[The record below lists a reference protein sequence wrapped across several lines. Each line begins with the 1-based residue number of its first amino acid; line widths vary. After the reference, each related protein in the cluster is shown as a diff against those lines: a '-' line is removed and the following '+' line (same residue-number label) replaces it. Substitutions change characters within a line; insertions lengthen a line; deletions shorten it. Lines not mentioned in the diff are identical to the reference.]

1 MKLNKI
7 VFALLYISILPLYGF
22 AFESIFF
29 SDETE
34 KWSVSFLIK
43 IGILCGITLIIHF
56 AFLIRRLNQTKNSQ
70 ILKTTHASLLMQT
83 NVTTTSPEYTL
94 ADTQQIMLRHK
105 IRHLPVVSESNELI
119 GIITQKDIIRYI
131 TKTEKLDVV
140 IHDSKLLQTCNT
152 QELMTKK
159 IVTAKTYDTLTDII
173 ALVSTNEIG
182 IIPIV
187 NQQNKLEG
195 IITQTDIIKILHAI
209 LP

>member
-1 MKLNKI
+1 
-7 VFALLYISILPLYGF
+7 
-22 AFESIFF
+22 
-29 SDETE
+29 
-34 KWSVSFLIK
+34 
-43 IGILCGITLIIHF
+43 
-56 AFLIRRLNQTKNSQ
+56 
-70 ILKTTHASLLMQT
+70 MQT

-152 QELMTKK
+152 EELMTRK
-159 IVTAKTYDTLTDII
+159 IITAKTYNTLTDII
-173 ALVSTNEIG
+173 ALVSINDIG

-195 IITQTDIIKILHAI
+195 IITQTDIIKILHEI